1 MAQTEHTLH
10 KEAGEL
16 LTIGKVFRYANLI
29 KAKFLLIA
37 FQTDSN
43 DRKTIKFNSLNFVK
57 I

>member
-37 FQTDSN
+37 FQTDAN